1 MELAKKALMFAAA
14 VAIASVLAL
23 AVAPR
28 AAHAVAAILVTVT
41 NTEANPVPTADL
53 FRSAA
58 QNVELFCT
66 GRSGVVSGVSCGQV
80 NPQTGPPLPGV
91 QYTVPAGQNLVIT
104 TIDFDV
110 VNPAPGITTN
120 ALATLD
126 PKTLNYQIR
135 EYLAVPN
142 NVTTQFSFPGAGI
155 VIPAGLQHLVAINSG
170 PFVVIRGYLTPN

>member
-1 MELAKKALMFAAA
+1 MDLAKKALMFAVA

-41 NTEANPVPTADL
+41 NTYANPIPTTDVS
-53 FRSAA
+53 RSAA

-66 GRSGVVSGVSCGQV
+66 GRSAVVSGVNCGQV
-80 NPQTGPPLPGV
+80 NPQSGPPFPV
-91 QYTVPAGQNLVIT
+91 QYTVPPGQNLVIT

-110 VNPAPGITTN
+110 ANPAPGTTTN

-126 PKTLNYQIR
+126 PQTLNYPTR
-135 EYLAVPN
+135 EFFTVPN
-142 NVTTQFSFPGAGI
+142 SVTTQFTFPGAGI
-155 VIPAGLQHLVAINSG
+155 VIPAGLQPLVTNGSG
-170 PFVVIRGYLTPN
+170 PFVIIHGYLTPN